1 MRRWTAAALLLVSSS
16 VLAHEGGA
24 IPADVWTHWNLD
36 PFFLIALL
44 LPAYFYVRG
53 ALTYCVDVR
62 RMALFAGG
70 LLALA
75 VAYISPLDAVSGS
88 LFSAHMAQ
96 HLLLMLVAA
105 PLLAWSTPIPPLL
118 RGLPKSL
125 RRPAGQITGNSAL
138 RAAWHKLNRPL
149 TAFALHIAALLIWHV
164 PAFYSAAIESNAV
177 HALEHASFFLSAL
190 LYWWTVAHAAQHGA
204 RLLSVFGA
212 MIVSGGLGALMT
224 FAGSVWYADH
234 IPYVAAWGLTPLE
247 DQQLAGLLMWI
258 PSGMLYVAA
267 AAALLGDWLESGD
280 RRAGV
285 RERDRKMRVLGD
297 A

>member
-1 MRRWTAAALLLVSSS
+1 MRRWIVFPMLFVSSS
-16 VLAHEGGA
+16 ALAHEGGA
-24 IPADVWTHWNLD
+24 IPSDVWTHWNLD
-36 PFFLIALL
+36 PLFLIALL
-44 LPAYFYVRG
+44 LPAYLYCRG
-53 ALTYCVDVR
+53 ALTYRVDLR
-62 RMALFAGG
+62 RIGFFTGA

-96 HLLLMLVAA
+96 HLLLMLIAA
-105 PLLAWSTPIPPLL
+105 PLLAWSAPVAPLL
-118 RGLPKSL
+118 RGLPKPL
-125 RRPAGQITGNSAL
+125 RKPVGQLAGSQPL
-138 RAAWHKLNRPL
+138 RSFWGKLNRPL
-149 TAFALHIAALLIWHV
+149 AAFALHIAALLIWHI
-164 PAFYSAAIESNAV
+164 PAFYTAAIEISAV

-190 LYWWTVAHAAQHGA
+190 LYWWTVARAEQHGA

-212 MIVSGGLGALMT
+212 MIISGGLGALMT

-234 IPYVAAWGLTPLE
+234 LPYVAAWGLTPLE

-267 AAALLGDWLESGD
+267 AAALLGDWLESVD
-280 RRAGV
+280 RRAAT
-285 RERDRKMRVLGD
+285 RERRMRALSD

>member
-1 MRRWTAAALLLVSSS
+1 MRRWIALPLLFVSSS
-16 VLAHEGGA
+16 ALAHEGGA
-24 IPADVWTHWNLD
+24 IPVDVWTHWNLD

-44 LPAYFYVRG
+44 LPAYLYFRG
-53 ALTYCVDVR
+53 ALTYRIDLR
-62 RMALFAGG
+62 RIVFFAGG

-105 PLLAWSTPIPPLL
+105 PLLAWSAPVALLL
-118 RGLPKSL
+118 RGLPKTL
-125 RRPAGQITGNSAL
+125 RKPTGQLAGNVLL
-138 RAAWHKLNRPL
+138 RGLWYKLNRPL
-149 TAFALHIAALLIWHV
+149 VAFALHITALLIWHI
-164 PAFYSAAIESNAV
+164 PAFYTAAIENTVV

-190 LYWWTVAHAAQHGA
+190 LYWWTVARAEQHGA
-204 RLLSVFGA
+204 RLLSVFGV

-234 IPYVAAWGLTPLE
+234 LPYVAAWGLTPLE

-267 AAALLGDWLESGD
+267 AAALIGDWLESVN
-280 RRAGV
+280 RRAAT
-285 RERDRKMRVLGD
+285 RERRMRALSD

>member
-1 MRRWTAAALLLVSSS
+1 MRRWIAFALLMLISPS

-24 IPADVWTHWNLD
+24 VPSDIWTHWNLD
-36 PFFLIALL
+36 PFFLVALL
-44 LPAYFYVRG
+44 LPATLYVRG
-53 ALTYCVDVR
+53 MLTYRIDLR
-62 RMALFAGG
+62 RTALFTMG

-75 VAYISPLDAVSGS
+75 VAYISPLNAVSGS

-96 HLLLMLVAA
+96 HLVLMLVAA
-105 PLLAWSTPIPPLL
+105 PLLALSVPVAPLL
-118 RGLPKSL
+118 RGIPKSFRHYVGQTAGNKML
-125 RRPAGQITGNSAL
+125 RSL
-138 RAAWHKLNRPL
+138 WHRLDRPL
-149 TAFALHIAALLIWHV
+149 AAFVLHITALLIWHI
-164 PAFYSAAIESNAV
+164 PAFYSTAIQHEAV
-177 HALEHASFFLSAL
+177 HAFEHASFFLSAL
-190 LYWWTVAHAAQHGA
+190 LYWWTIAHAVQHGA

-234 IPYVAAWGLTPLE
+234 LPYVAAWGLTPLQ

-267 AAALLGDWLESGD
+267 AAVLLGDWLESVE
-280 RRAGV
+280 RRTGL
-285 RERDRKMRVLGD
+285 RERRMRVLSD